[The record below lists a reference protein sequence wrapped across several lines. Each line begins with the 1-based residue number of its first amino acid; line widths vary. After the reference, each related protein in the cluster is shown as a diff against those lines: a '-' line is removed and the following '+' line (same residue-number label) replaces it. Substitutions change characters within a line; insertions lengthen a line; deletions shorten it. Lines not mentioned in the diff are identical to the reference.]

1 LYAIK
6 VSCLPSPFKS
16 KKITGKSGFGL
27 LPKFFF
33 VLMTTDGEEEEDK
46 EESSEVKISH
56 CFTNEIPLRVK
67 VVNDPPE
74 REQRMSARRKRERTR
89 TSLVLSTGVDFDFL
103 LPILSLLTLTLRKMP
118 KGKFRSWIFRVLNP
132 TWLPMHL
139 SLSWIEL
146 LTH

>member
-1 LYAIK
+1 
-6 VSCLPSPFKS
+6 
-16 KKITGKSGFGL
+16 
-27 LPKFFF
+27 
-33 VLMTTDGEEEEDK
+33 MTTDGEEEEDK

-139 SLSWIEL
+139 SLLDRIVDTLVRAKRDTQRERVRETREN
-146 LTH
+146 THALAHYTSAE